1 MTKLLAIVLATA
13 ACLAPSMAAAQQQ
26 PPAALTVTPAAVV
39 QEDYTIAVQDV
50 LNIVVWDSDDFSGK
64 YVVQIDGTVPLP
76 LVGRAQAA
84 GLTMRQ
90 FETQLAR
97 SLADGF
103 IRDPRVSVT
112 LDQFKG
118 QRIFVF
124 GNVTSP
130 GTYPLTPGQTLI
142 ETLARVGYGT
152 ASEAIVVRSKHASGP
167 VMPESAGDAQ
177 VFRVNLKELEKDV
190 ERGSLARNVLLQD
203 GDTVFVP
210 RTDPTRIFVTGQ
222 VRTPGAYSITEG
234 TTVLQALALAG
245 GPTEEAAVNRLR
257 IMRLVKGR
265 QESVGAKLSD
275 VVRPGDTLVVPER
288 FF

>member
-1 MTKLLAIVLATA
+1 MTKLFAFMMAAA
-13 ACLAPSMAAAQQQ
+13 ACLAPVAAAAEQQALAASTVA
-26 PPAALTVTPAAVV
+26 PAAIV
-39 QEDYTIAVQDV
+39 QDDYTIAVQDV
-50 LNIVVWDSDDFSGK
+50 LNVVVWESDDFSGK
-64 YVVQIDGTVPLP
+64 YVVQYDGTVPLP
-76 LVGRAQAA
+76 LIGRTVAA

-90 FETQLAR
+90 FETQLTR
-97 SLADGF
+97 SLADGYLKE
-103 IRDPRVSVT
+103 PRVSVT

-130 GTYPLTPGQTLI
+130 GTYPLTAGQTLI
-142 ETLARVGYGT
+142 ETLARVGYGV
-152 ASEAIVVRSKHASGP
+152 ASEAVVVRPKHASGP
-167 VMPESAGDAQ
+167 ILPESAGDAQ
-177 VFRVNLKELEKDV
+177 VFRINLRELEKDV
-190 ERGSLARNVLLQD
+190 ERGSLARNMVLQD

-257 IMRLVKGR
+257 IMRLIAGR
-265 QESVGAKLSD
+265 QQTVGAKLSD

>member
-1 MTKLLAIVLATA
+1 MTKLFAVAIAIGVWLSPATSA
-13 ACLAPSMAAAQQQ
+13 AGQQV
-26 PPAALTVTPAAVV
+26 PAAPTVAPEAVV
-39 QEDYTIAVQDV
+39 QEDYTIAIQDV
-50 LNIVVWDSDDFSGK
+50 LNIVVWESEDFTGK

-76 LVGRAQAA
+76 LVGRTQAA

-90 FETQLAR
+90 FEAQLTR

-103 IRDPRVSVT
+103 LRDPRVSVT

-130 GTYPLTPGQTLI
+130 GTYPLTAGQTLI
-142 ETLARVGYGT
+142 ETLARVGYGV
-152 ASEAIVVRSKHASGP
+152 AAEAVVLRPKHASGP
-167 VMPESAGDAQ
+167 TLPESAGDAQ
-177 VFRVNLKELEKDV
+177 VFRVNLRELEKDV
-190 ERGSLARNVLLQD
+190 ERGSLARNLLLQD

-234 TTVLQALALAG
+234 TTVLQALAFAG

-257 IMRLVKGR
+257 IMRLIDGR
-265 QESVGAKLSD
+265 QHTVGAKLSD